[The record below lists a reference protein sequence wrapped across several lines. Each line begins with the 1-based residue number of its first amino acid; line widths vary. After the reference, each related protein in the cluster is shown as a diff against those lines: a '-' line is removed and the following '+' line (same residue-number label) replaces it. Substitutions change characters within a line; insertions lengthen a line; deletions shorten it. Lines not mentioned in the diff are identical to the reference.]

1 MKIGLSGEMLD
12 ELYEASYD
20 GENADAFINEIYL
33 NLDDADRASISKA
46 SDVAREMR
54 KIAISRMD
62 EEAKEAFAAVQVGF
76 GLDEIALLDIKAF
89 EEDPYYKA
97 VVSAMKKPLA
107 KGKWKL
113 EMRSYKPFELFVY
126 DEVRPSPI
134 APFITYSPLGYFKKQ
149 FPYPALVEG
158 DTTYMSLIPHEILT
172 MAGPIKKAHGRVATY
187 GLGMGYFAF
196 MASNKDE
203 VESVTVLERDEKVI
217 EIFKSF
223 FLPLFPHKEKIHI
236 VQDDALLYRPEIPF
250 DYLFVDLYHD
260 ATDALPMYLKL
271 MQVEGLAKETDYWIE
286 KAILE
291 YFRRHVTSLLQEEA
305 DGYDDSD
312 YSSRPDFTSA
322 LLASLHF
329 HLKQVELRE
338 DKDVFA
344 LLGDENLKRI
354 AKTMKFLPI
363 EAKRA

>member
-1 MKIGLSGEMLD
+1 MLD

-20 GENADAFINEIYL
+20 GENADAFVNEIYL
-33 NLDDADRASISKA
+33 NLDETERAALSSS
-46 SDVAREMR
+46 SDVAKAMR

-62 EEAKEAFAAVQVGF
+62 DETKEAFAAVQVGF
-76 GLDEIALLDIKAF
+76 GLEDIVSLDIQRF

-97 VVSAMKKPLA
+97 VISAMKKPLA
-107 KGKWKL
+107 KGEWKL
-113 EMRSYKPFELFVY
+113 EMRSYKPFELFVC
-126 DEVRPSPI
+126 DEVKPSPI
-134 APFITYSPLGYFKKQ
+134 APFITYSPLGYFKKE
-149 FPYPALVEG
+149 FPFPALVEG
-158 DTTYMSLIPHEILT
+158 DTTYMSLIPHEMLT
-172 MAGPIKKAHGRVATY
+172 MAESIKKAHGHVATY

-203 VESVTVLERDEKVI
+203 VESVTVLERDPKVI

-236 VQDDALLYRPEIPF
+236 EQDDALLYRPEVPF

-260 ATDALPMYLKL
+260 ATDGLPMYLKL
-271 MQVEGLAKETDYWIE
+271 MPVEGLAKETDFWIE

-312 YSSRPDFTSA
+312 YASRPDFTSA

-329 HLKQVELRE
+329 HLKHVELRE

-344 LLGDENLKRI
+344 LLDDENLKRI
-354 AKTMKFLPI
+354 AKEMKFLPI
-363 EAKRA
+363 ETKRA

>member
-1 MKIGLSGEMLD
+1 MKIGLTGELLD

-20 GENADAFINEIYL
+20 AENADAFINEIYL
-33 NLDDADRASISKA
+33 NLDEEERASLAVS
-46 SDVAREMR
+46 SDVAKSMR
-54 KIAISRMD
+54 KIALSRMD
-62 EEAKEAFAAVQVGF
+62 EEAKEAFASVQVGF
-76 GLDEIALLDIKAF
+76 GLEDIASLDIERFFA
-89 EEDPYYKA
+89 DPYYKA
-97 VVSAMKKPLA
+97 VTKAMKSPLQ

-134 APFITYSPLGYFKKQ
+134 APFITYSPLGYFKKE
-149 FPYPALVEG
+149 FDYPALVEG

-172 MAGPIKKAHGRVATY
+172 MAEPIKKARGRVATY

-196 MASNKDE
+196 MASEKDD
-203 VESVTVLERDEKVI
+203 VESVVVLERDPAVI
-217 EIFKSF
+217 EIFKTF
-223 FLPLFPHKEKIHI
+223 FLPLFPHSQKIEI
-236 VQDDALLYRPEIPF
+236 VQDDALLYRPEVPF

-260 ATDALPMYLKL
+260 AQDGLPIYLNL
-271 MQVEGLAKETDYWIE
+271 MQREGLAKEVDFWIE
-286 KAILE
+286 GAILE
-291 YFRRHVTSLLQEEA
+291 YFRRHLTSLLQEEA

-312 YSSRPDFTSA
+312 YAARPDFTSA
-322 LLASLHF
+322 LLSSLHF
-329 HLKQVELRE
+329 HLKQVELKE

-344 LLGDENLKRI
+344 LLDNANLRRI